1 MARMVVSPDE
11 ARIELHNLTNDFME
25 KLETKGAPPD
35 SDDLKKAVVTEVPKP
50 DSYME
55 RLLKYIPTEVV
66 GVYLTLYGI
75 IKTSADQLPLQAWLW
90 ILFVIGLIGTP
101 LYLWLVAS
109 VTKKMQLAISTIAF
123 LVWVFATGGGP
134 FAEYKWFLDVYGSMA
149 LVLFTF
155 LAPMYKG

>member
-1 MARMVVSPDE
+1 MARMVISPDE
-11 ARIELHNLTNDFME
+11 ARMQLNSVTSNFLEKIETR
-25 KLETKGAPPD
+25 GAPLD
-35 SDDLKKAVVTEVPKP
+35 SADLEKAVGTEVPRP

-66 GVYLTLYGI
+66 GVYLTLLGI
-75 IKTSADQLPLQAWLW
+75 IKTSADKLPVQTWLW
-90 ILFVIGLIGTP
+90 VLFFIGLVGTP
-101 LYLWLVAS
+101 LYLWWVAS
-109 VTKKMQLAISTIAF
+109 VTKKIQLAISTIAF

-134 FAEYKWFLDVYGSMA
+134 FAEYSWFLDVYGSMA